1 MSDIQLLGSCCDL
14 MPARLGLIF
23 FTDGSAMLLPHSKR
37 LLLCALALLAV
48 PLAVIA
54 QGSTY
59 PSKPIRLLVG
69 VPPGGTTD
77 LVARFVG
84 AQLSKQM
91 GQTIIVDNRGGA
103 GGNIAAEAVAK
114 AEPDGYTLFLGPV
127 GTMTIN
133 PFVYAKM
140 PFDTMRD
147 FAPISQLTSLPIV
160 MVVNPSVPVKDL
172 KEFVLFAKSKPG
184 YVSFASGGSGTQTH
198 LAGEMLKSMAG
209 IDMVHIPYK
218 GTAPAMVDLLGGQV
232 SAMFDQIATALPY
245 IRSGKLV
252 ALGVTTAKR
261 SSVAPEIPTFAEG
274 GVQGYEAT
282 TWHGLLAP
290 AGTPK
295 DVILKLNAEVVKA
308 LRAPELLEKFKANG
322 VDAVSSTPEQFGA
335 MLQSELTRWR
345 DAVKAAGL
353 KPE

>member
-1 MSDIQLLGSCCDL
+1 MMPDRVDL
-14 MPARLGLIF
+14 AFLI
-23 FTDGSAMLLPHSKR
+23 DRIAMRFRYTKR
-37 LLLCALALLAV
+37 LFLCTLALLVAPV
-48 PLAVIA
+48 LAIA
-54 QGSTY
+54 QAGAY

-77 LVARFVG
+77 LVARLVG

-91 GQTIIVDNRGGA
+91 GQAIIVDNRGGA
-103 GGNIAAEAVAK
+103 GGNIAADAVAK
-114 AEPDGYTLFLGPV
+114 SEPDGYTLFLGPV

-160 MVVNPSVPVKDL
+160 MVVNPSVPAKDL
-172 KEFVLFAKSKPG
+172 KEFILLAKSKPG
-184 YVSFASGGSGTQTH
+184 YLSFASGGSGTQTH
-198 LAGEMLKSMAG
+198 LAGEMLKAMTG

-261 SSVAPEIPTFAEG
+261 SSVAPEIPTLAEG
-274 GVQGYEAT
+274 GVQSYEAT

-322 VDAVSSTPEQFGA
+322 VDAVSSSPEQFGA
-335 MLQSELTRWR
+335 MLQSELSRWR
-345 DAVKAAGL
+345 DAVKAAGV